1 MGLTMNDLH
10 KLLRRKAAA
19 EYIGVSTTTLDRLT
33 SRGCI
38 AYISV
43 PSSGKAG
50 KPSRAWTVGDLNDFI
65 DSRRRVCKTNESTSI
80 GLRNR
85 KHGKVKSQTLPESAT
100 AILRGESL

>member
-1 MGLTMNDLH
+1 MNDSH

-50 KPSRAWTVGDLNDFI
+50 KPSALGLWV
-65 DSRRRVCKTNESTSI
+65 TSI
-80 GLRNR
+80 TSL
-85 KHGKVKSQTLPESAT
+85 TLAVESAKPTNLPQLGYAT
-100 AILRGESL
+100 ANMEK